1 MSNGNGAVCGRA
13 VGRRTVT
20 DFFMNP
26 CLRTADL
33 FSPQGEIQKGSDGAF
48 VQFAV
53 SIDPM
58 GNFLKIKY
66 RSTSC
71 ATLVAYAELAGERL
85 MARAAVEA
93 FRIDPPTLIDW
104 LPGVPEYKHG
114 RAKLVLQALWSAVA
128 RTLESPLVTKVELSF
143 L

>member
-33 FSPQGEIQKGSDGAF
+33 FSPQGEIQKGYDGAF

-53 SIDPM
+53 ELDFS
-58 GNFLKIKY
+58 GNFVNIGY

-71 ATLVAYAELAGERL
+71 AALIAYAELVGERL
-85 MARAAVEA
+85 TGKTAIEA
-93 FRIDPPTLIDW
+93 FRIDTEMLTDW
-104 LPGVPEYKHG
+104 LPGVPDYKHD
-114 RAKLVLQALWSAVA
+114 RAKLVLQALWSAVG
-128 RTLESPLVTKVELSF
+128 RTVGSSIATN
-143 L
+143 